1 MANLI
6 ISSVTSTLA
15 YDVPLRVP
23 GYASLHEPVVI
34 PANSTKVLLGVM
46 TADELLGIQ
55 PLLNS
60 LVAVGAFTVA
70 ATVDS
75 ETFII

>member
-6 ISSVTSTLA
+6 ISSVHNTLTH
-15 YDVPLRVP
+15 DVPLRVP
-23 GYASLHEPVVI
+23 GYASLHEPVVV
-34 PANSTKVLLGVM
+34 PASSTQVLLGLL

-60 LVAVGAFTVA
+60 LVAVGAFTIA

-75 ETFII
+75 ETFIV